1 MLVVRVGDFST
12 PFVGVAG
19 SESLVFLMKE
29 DPFLKR
35 PNIKFNVH
43 VRIYIYIYIIHT
55 YVCVCTYTCTSARLQ
70 NCVQMRLGLRGFL
83 VAGLG
88 EPGVRVQG
96 KTRAADGGARRA
108 VVRHDDAMARD

>member
-19 SESLVFLMKE
+19 SESLVFPMKE

-35 PNIKFNVH
+35 RNIKFNVH
-43 VRIYIYIYIIHT
+43 VRIYIYIYIYIYYT
-55 YVCVCTYTCTSARLQ
+55 YICVCTYTCTSARLQ

-88 EPGVRVQG
+88 EPGSSG
-96 KTRAADGGARRA
+96 SGEDPSGGWSRASSRSKA
-108 VVRHDDAMARD
+108 